1 MLLSLG
7 RVTFFGYFNL
17 AWRSG
22 VGAAMLNRSS
32 ISKLFDS
39 WSLIIAEAL
48 CSVSGL
54 GIGPTND
61 RLDCMI
67 GRYLREKRF
76 RLLNV

>member
-1 MLLSLG
+1 
-7 RVTFFGYFNL
+7 
-17 AWRSG
+17 
-22 VGAAMLNRSS
+22 MLNRSS